1 MLDKLEAKSDAK
13 DQQKSEDKLKRAGK
27 RLRSHGPKRLESVDP
42 LTGLELDDNYGL
54 RQPTREDWE
63 HQSKE
68 IVDRYYAQA
77 ESDYFL
83 IVNNY
88 LDEANR
94 AIERYNQEIASHIR
108 WRIGVIVGTGLLAAI
123 NACAA
128 FELMQ
133 VPSGI
138 QIFTTGGS
146 PRDITIAVI
155 LTAIAAV
162 YAALLTM
169 AGTAESFLNKGEKA
183 AGFRESHDLLVSRY
197 RGYCF
202 KWLHYVEAYGKTGA
216 ACMNAGQLYRQLV
229 DSDPGLRNKL
239 KQLTEVGPQRKS

>member
-108 WRIGVIVGTGLLAAI
+108 WRI
-123 NACAA
+123 
-128 FELMQ
+128 
-133 VPSGI
+133 
-138 QIFTTGGS
+138 
-146 PRDITIAVI
+146 
-155 LTAIAAV
+155 
-162 YAALLTM
+162 
-169 AGTAESFLNKGEKA
+169 
-183 AGFRESHDLLVSRY
+183 
-197 RGYCF
+197 
-202 KWLHYVEAYGKTGA
+202 
-216 ACMNAGQLYRQLV
+216 
-229 DSDPGLRNKL
+229 
-239 KQLTEVGPQRKS
+239 